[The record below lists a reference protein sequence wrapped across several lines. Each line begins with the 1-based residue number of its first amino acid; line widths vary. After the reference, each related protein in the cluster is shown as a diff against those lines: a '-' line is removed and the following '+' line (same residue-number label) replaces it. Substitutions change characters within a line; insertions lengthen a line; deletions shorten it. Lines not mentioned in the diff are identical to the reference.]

1 MLNFEFE
8 ENHNIMNPMAANIS
22 ARLYDLRKDI
32 IKESM
37 EDFDNQEHR
46 LEFVANIRGMEF
58 INDSKAT
65 NICSTWY
72 ALESMYK
79 PVIWIVGGQ
88 DKSIDYNYL
97 KEVVALKVKAIVC
110 LGPDNVR
117 INKAFNKLVPTIVGS
132 ASLEDAV
139 LKAYNLGCNDD
150 VIILSPACASFDNH
164 KNYEERGRR
173 FKNAVREL

>member
-8 ENHNIMNPMAANIS
+8 EDLTIMNPMAAHIS
-22 ARLYDLRKDI
+22 ERLFDLRKDI

-46 LEFVANIRGMEF
+46 LEFVANVHGMEF

-65 NICSTWY
+65 NISSTWY

-88 DKSIDYNYL
+88 DKTIDYNYL

-110 LGPDNVR
+110 LGLNNKR
-117 INKAFNKLVPTIVGS
+117 ITKAFKKLVPIIVDS
-132 ASLEDAV
+132 ISIDDAV
-139 LKAYNLGCNDD
+139 NKAYSMGCNGDA
-150 VIILSPACASFDNH
+150 VILSPACASFDNY
-164 KNYEERGRR
+164 KNYEERGWR